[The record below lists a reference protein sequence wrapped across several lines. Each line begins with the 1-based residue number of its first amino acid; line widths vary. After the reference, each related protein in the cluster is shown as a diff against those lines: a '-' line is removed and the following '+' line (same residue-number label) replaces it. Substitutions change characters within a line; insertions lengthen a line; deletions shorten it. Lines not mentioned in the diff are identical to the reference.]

1 MITEANKPFLILN
14 ASAGS
19 GKTFNLVRNY
29 LRLLLSEGE
38 LRSEMSQII
47 AMTFTNKAA
56 LEMKTRIIGDL
67 NKLSTATLDQSFLVE
82 TAAYIGLPP
91 ETIQKNARL
100 TLKKILHQYEDF
112 NVLTIDKFNLRLIR
126 SFSRDLNLPEQF
138 EVVLD
143 EDLILEKAVDELL
156 NTIDTKEQNELY
168 KLAINFAKS
177 NFDEENKWNVKKA
190 LLASAALLKNEQS
203 FDVIRKLTTSSFSE
217 KDLSTW
223 KETLK
228 LLKLQLQQ
236 LLRDLSSTLHAS
248 GLTSDDFSK
257 KSVTYKRLIK
267 LITTKFKTD
276 ELIANLDLTPS
287 FLENI
292 TITGER
298 TGQQELV
305 TRVNAVHEFWS
316 ANKESIFVLELKTKQ
331 FYLLSILKELA
342 LSMEQ
347 IRQKESVIRI
357 SEFNQLVADLVK
369 DEEAPF
375 IYERLGTRF
384 GHFFLDEFQDTS
396 RLQWTNLVP
405 LVHESLGHNQF
416 NFIVGDPKQSIY
428 RFKNGVAEQFVALP
442 RIYNPEN
449 DAKTTLKSN
458 FFEAQGHVSGLEENW
473 RSAAEIVNFNNAFFS
488 ELKPLLPDSGQ
499 SYYAQINQAPRGKA
513 NGLITFKMDHQKD
526 KSEKESELDLL
537 EKWVNECIQDGY
549 NPGDI
554 CILSKN
560 KRSCNS
566 FANHLKTK
574 GFSVVSSD
582 SLLVDSDIYVQ
593 LVICFLKWRSN
604 PLENQFAMQFAEK
617 YFRLAA
623 AGSTFSAYETC
634 FETVEQDGKSK
645 KRFSIPLYLKVSGFD
660 ESLLN
665 SGYQSIYSLI
675 QTFIRSQNIDELQ
688 NAYIHQL
695 LDISF
700 NFDLSN
706 GPDLMSF
713 LSYYATTGH
722 KSNVQLPDN
731 KHAIKIMTAHKSKG
745 LEFPIVLIPL
755 LNFGSTKNENAPRI
769 IEKEGHFIETKLVKN
784 EYFIPEIEELGLIE
798 KDAKLMDAINLL
810 YVAFTRPVDRLYF
823 YSNSGH
829 SDTNK
834 KVLTTLSTL
843 YPEFIVT
850 DEFIQGV
857 IGNKPERTFEESTSD
872 SSFTATSL
880 SDFLWFPE
888 ISLFST
894 DEDEATALSKQKRI
908 GNQFHGIMEN
918 SSSKEEAITFL
929 NTEIRK
935 GKIEKAIEQELLVLI
950 EEVYSNQ
957 QIQQLFAAGT
967 HLNERTLAID
977 ATTQL
982 RPDKIIYNAN
992 ETVVIDFKTG
1002 EEKPSY
1008 LKQVNAYVSAL
1019 HEVGFKNV
1027 SGYLYYVG
1035 GKGLVPIQAG
1045 LF

>member
-1 MITEANKPFLILN
+1 
-14 ASAGS
+14 
-19 GKTFNLVRNY
+19 
-29 LRLLLSEGE
+29 
-38 LRSEMSQII
+38 
-47 AMTFTNKAA
+47 
-56 LEMKTRIIGDL
+56 
-67 NKLSTATLDQSFLVE
+67 
-82 TAAYIGLPP
+82 
-91 ETIQKNARL
+91 
-100 TLKKILHQYEDF
+100 
-112 NVLTIDKFNLRLIR
+112 
-126 SFSRDLNLPEQF
+126 
-138 EVVLD
+138 
-143 EDLILEKAVDELL
+143 
-156 NTIDTKEQNELY
+156 
-168 KLAINFAKS
+168 
-177 NFDEENKWNVKKA
+177 
-190 LLASAALLKNEQS
+190 
-203 FDVIRKLTTSSFSE
+203 
-217 KDLSTW
+217 
-223 KETLK
+223 
-228 LLKLQLQQ
+228 
-236 LLRDLSSTLHAS
+236 
-248 GLTSDDFSK
+248 
-257 KSVTYKRLIK
+257 
-267 LITTKFKTD
+267 
-276 ELIANLDLTPS
+276 
-287 FLENI
+287 
-292 TITGER
+292 
-298 TGQQELV
+298 
-305 TRVNAVHEFWS
+305 
-316 ANKESIFVLELKTKQ
+316 
-331 FYLLSILKELA
+331 
-342 LSMEQ
+342 
-347 IRQKESVIRI
+347 
-357 SEFNQLVADLVK
+357 
-369 DEEAPF
+369 
-375 IYERLGTRF
+375 
-384 GHFFLDEFQDTS
+384 
-396 RLQWTNLVP
+396 
-405 LVHESLGHNQF
+405 
-416 NFIVGDPKQSIY
+416 
-428 RFKNGVAEQFVALP
+428 
-442 RIYNPEN
+442 
-449 DAKTTLKSN
+449 
-458 FFEAQGHVSGLEENW
+458 
-473 RSAAEIVNFNNAFFS
+473 
-488 ELKPLLPDSGQ
+488 
-499 SYYAQINQAPRGKA
+499 
-513 NGLITFKMDHQKD
+513 
-526 KSEKESELDLL
+526 
-537 EKWVNECIQDGY
+537 
-549 NPGDI
+549 
-554 CILSKN
+554 
-560 KRSCNS
+560 
-566 FANHLKTK
+566 
-574 GFSVVSSD
+574 
-582 SLLVDSDIYVQ
+582 
-593 LVICFLKWRSN
+593 
-604 PLENQFAMQFAEK
+604 
-617 YFRLAA
+617 
-623 AGSTFSAYETC
+623 
-634 FETVEQDGKSK
+634 
-645 KRFSIPLYLKVSGFD
+645 
-660 ESLLN
+660 
-665 SGYQSIYSLI
+665 
-675 QTFIRSQNIDELQ
+675 
-688 NAYIHQL
+688 
-695 LDISF
+695 
-700 NFDLSN
+700 
-706 GPDLMSF
+706 MSF

-857 IGNKPERTFEESTSD
+857 IGNKPERTFEESISD

-935 GKIEKAIEQELLVLI
+935 GKIEKTIEQELLVLI

>member
-1 MITEANKPFLILN
+1 MKSESNKPFLILN

-38 LRSEMSQII
+38 NRSEMSQII

-56 LEMKTRIIGDL
+56 LEMKTRIVSDL
-67 NKLSTATLDQSFLVE
+67 NKLSNAPNDLPFLVE
-82 TAAYIGLPP
+82 TAAYIGLST
-91 ETIQKNARL
+91 EKVQKNARL

-156 NTIDTKEQNELY
+156 NTIDKNEQNSLY
-168 KLAINFAKS
+168 QLAINYAKS

-190 LLASAALLKNEQS
+190 LLASAAILKNEQS
-203 FDVIRKLTTSSFSE
+203 FATIRKLTASSFTE
-217 KDLSTW
+217 NDLKAW
-223 KETLK
+223 KETVK
-228 LLKLQLQQ
+228 LLKMQLQQ
-236 LLRDLSSTLHAS
+236 LLRNVSEALQTS
-248 GLTSDDFSK
+248 GLSPEDFSN
-257 KSVTYKRLIK
+257 KSKTYNTLLKFISTK
-267 LITTKFKTD
+267 LKTD
-276 ELIANLDLTPS
+276 ELITNLELTPS
-287 FLENI
+287 FIGHIEK
-292 TITGER
+292 TGELK
-298 TGQQELV
+298 GQSELV
-305 TRVNAVHEFWS
+305 NALITAHDFWLN
-316 ANKESIFVLELKTKQ
+316 NKEQLLILELKIKQ

-396 RLQWTNLVP
+396 RLQWSNLVP
-405 LVHESLGHNQF
+405 LVHESLGNNQF

-449 DAKTTLKSN
+449 DAKTASKSD
-458 FFEAQGHVSGLEENW
+458 FFEAQGQVSGLEENW
-473 RSAAEIVNFNNAFFS
+473 RSAQEIVTFNNEFFTG
-488 ELKPLLPDSGQ
+488 LKTLLPESGQ
-499 SYYAQINQAPRGKA
+499 SYYNKIKQAPRGKA
-513 NGLITFKMDHQKD
+513 DGLITFKMDHQKD
-526 KSEKESELDLL
+526 KTQKEDELALL
-537 EKWVNECIQDGY
+537 EKWVNECIADGY
-549 NPGDI
+549 EPGDI

-574 GFSVVSSD
+574 GFSVISSD
-582 SLLVDSDIYVQ
+582 SLLVDSDVFVQ
-593 LVICFLKWRSN
+593 LVVSFLKWRSN
-604 PLENQFAMQFAEK
+604 PLENQYAMQFAEK
-617 YFRLAA
+617 HFRIRNEDDNYKL
-623 AGSTFSAYETC
+623 YEEC
-634 FETVEQDGKSK
+634 FETVEIEGQLK
-645 KRFSIPLYLKVSGFD
+645 KRFSIPTFISISGFD

-665 SGYQSIYSLI
+665 TGYQSIYSLI
-675 QTFIRSQNIDELQ
+675 QTFIRTNQIDELH

-755 LNFGSTKNENAPRI
+755 LNFGSTRNENAPRI
-769 IEKEGHFIETKLVKN
+769 IENEGHFIETKLVQKD
-784 EYFIPEIEELGLIE
+784 YFLPEIEELGLIE
-798 KDAKLMDAINLL
+798 KEAKLMDAINLL
-810 YVAFTRPVDRLYF
+810 YVAFTRPIDRLYF

-834 KVLTTLSTL
+834 KVLATLSAL
-843 YPEFIVT
+843 YPELII
-850 DEFIQGV
+850 DNEHIQGV
-857 IGNKPERTFEESTSD
+857 IGNKPQRTIAESTSD

-888 ISLFST
+888 ISLFSQ
-894 DEDEATALSKQKRI
+894 EEAEATALNKQQRI
-908 GNQFHGIMEN
+908 GNLFHGIMEN
-918 SSSKEEAITFL
+918 SSTKEEAMTFL
-929 NTEIRK
+929 ATGIRK
-935 GKIEKAIEQELLVLI
+935 GKIEKSAEKELLSLI
-950 EEVYSNQ
+950 EEIYSNE
-957 QIQQLFAAGT
+957 QIQALFSIGT

-977 ATTQL
+977 PTTLL
-982 RPDKIIYNAN
+982 RPDKIIYTADQ
-992 ETVVIDFKTG
+992 TVVIDFKTG
-1002 EEKPSY
+1002 DEQPKY
-1008 LKQVNAYVSAL
+1008 IKQVNDYVRAL
-1019 HEVGFKNV
+1019 NDVGFNNV

-1035 GKGLVPIQAG
+1035 GKGLIPIETG